1 MLLLQSCHFTGRFLL
16 LNTLRGTIIIL
27 RMSVVIPS
35 ILPNVLV
42 AVVEVAA
49 LMESFH
55 MELQMLALG
64 ELLTAKAASVNNPF
78 HMLTFYML
86 LQIVPLWINFSIHKT
101 RPMESFG
108 TLPASLLHDKEHMY
122 VRGICSGP
130 ACLG

>member
-1 MLLLQSCHFTGRFLL
+1 MHRNNRNVDRKIFLDCSGFKFNMLLLQSCHFTGRFLL

-27 RMSVVIPS
+27 RMSGVIPS

-64 ELLTAKAASVNNPF
+64 
-78 HMLTFYML
+78 
-86 LQIVPLWINFSIHKT
+86 
-101 RPMESFG
+101 
-108 TLPASLLHDKEHMY
+108 
-122 VRGICSGP
+122 
-130 ACLG
+130 